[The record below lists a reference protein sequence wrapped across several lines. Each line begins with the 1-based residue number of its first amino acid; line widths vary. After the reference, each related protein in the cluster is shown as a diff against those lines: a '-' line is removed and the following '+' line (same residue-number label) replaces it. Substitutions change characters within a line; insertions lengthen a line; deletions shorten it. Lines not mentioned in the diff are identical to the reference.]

1 MEFPVTI
8 ESQEA
13 FDEVIKDRLSREKTK
28 HADMQQ
34 QIDALT
40 AEKQGVDQQI
50 TDLTSKAESAEAR
63 AGEAEKWRA
72 DRETADKATEL
83 RASVA
88 KEFGI
93 DAKTLRG
100 ADEAELREHA
110 QIIKDVMPAVPV
122 VPNIGDSPS
131 GEASVATQFVADF
144 FGGGK

>member
-28 HADMQQ
+28 QVDMQQ

-40 AEKQGVDQQI
+40 AEKQDAAKQI
-50 TDLTSKAESAEAR
+50 TDLTDKVASAETR
-63 AGEAEKWRA
+63 ADEAEKWRT
-72 DRETADKATEL
+72 DRETADQVTEL
-83 RASVA
+83 RATVA

-110 QIIKDVMPAVPV
+110 QVLKDAMPAVPV

-131 GEASVATQFVADF
+131 GEASVATQFVTDF